1 MTSDSRHDPPID
13 ARAPEPNSKKFSS
26 MKHAGIKQAL
36 GALVLLLAWV
46 IFLQPS
52 AAAEL
57 KIAGKAAVLM
67 NAQTG
72 KILWAQNQDLR
83 LPPASTVKILTALVV
98 LDHRR
103 TSDVLTIPAEAV
115 RVSGASTHL
124 SAGEKLSVADLLH
137 AMLLGSGNDAAVAL
151 ALHTR
156 GSIDRFV
163 QRMNHKAHTL
173 GAVGSRFFNPT
184 GMPHPK
190 QLTTAQDLALITQAA
205 LENSEFRKMV
215 GKTTYRWKSR
225 GWKGAIKNSNK
236 LLSSYDGAIGVK
248 TGNTREAGYCLVAA
262 AQRGGQTYIAVV
274 LKSQEKAVWQDAK
287 KLLDYGFRH
296 RSLEAGRASSDR

>member
-1 MTSDSRHDPPID
+1 
-13 ARAPEPNSKKFSS
+13 

-36 GALVLLLAWV
+36 GALLLLVAWV

-72 KILWAQNQDLR
+72 KIIWAQNQQLR
-83 LPPASTVKILTALVV
+83 LLPASTAKILTALVV
-98 LDHRR
+98 LDHSR
-103 TSDVLTIPAEAV
+103 TSDVVSIPAEAL
-115 RVSGASTHL
+115 RVSGATTRL
-124 SAGEKLSVADLLH
+124 TAGEKLSVGDLLH
-137 AMLLGSGNDAAVAL
+137 AMLLGSGNDAAIAL
-151 ALHTR
+151 ALHTAA
-156 GSIDRFV
+156 SIDNFV
-163 QRMNHKAHTL
+163 ERMNHKAHDL
-173 GAVGSRFFNPT
+173 GAVRSHFFNPT
-184 GMPHPK
+184 GMPHPE

-205 LENSEFRKMV
+205 LENSEFRKIV
-215 GKTTYRWKSR
+215 VKTPYRWKSR
-225 GWKGAIKNSNK
+225 GWQGAIKNSNQ

-274 LKSQEKAVWQDAK
+274 LKSQEKAVWRDARQ
-287 KLLDYGFRH
+287 LLDYAFKH
-296 RSLEAGRASSDR
+296 RSLEAGHGSSVR